1 MVRTGLLVTAGWLAA
16 AAAASAV
23 SWSAVTLA
31 TSAVPEAHAPPHAA
45 IHPDTDPP
53 GAAGTGT
60 PSPHP
65 TAGRPAGP
73 TSTRSG
79 HPPRSGTPGSS
90 GPGGATTSTSAAAA
104 PVRAFGTGGS
114 VTFRCVGTGPV
125 YLNIVPQLG
134 YKGEPDDSG
143 SGEVRFQS
151 STHRTDLAIR
161 CTSGTPHW
169 SAAERELTGGG
180 GDGGGGDHG
189 GGNSG
194 SGSSG
199 SGKNGGSG

>member
-1 MVRTGLLVTAGWLAA
+1 MRTGLLVTAGWLAA

-45 IHPDTDPP
+45 IHPDTDPL
-53 GAAGTGT
+53 GVAGTGT
-60 PSPHP
+60 PSPQSTARRSASP
-65 TAGRPAGP
+65 TGTP
-73 TSTRSG
+73 SG

-90 GPGGATTSTSAAAA
+90 GPGGAATGTSAGGA

-114 VTFRCVGTGPV
+114 VTFHCAGTGPV
-125 YLNIVPQLG
+125 YLNMTPQLG
-134 YKGEPDDSG
+134 YHSDPDDSG

-151 STHRTDLAIR
+151 ATHRTDLTIR
-161 CTSGTPHW
+161 CTNGTPHW

-180 GDGGGGDHG
+180 GGDGGDDHG

-199 SGKNGGSG
+199 SGKSGGSG